1 MSLHLKEENNWSLVS
16 RIILKF
22 AFAYFTLF
30 ILLLFFAFFLE
41 TPLRWFANNILNWG
55 ADFKTE
61 STGSGDRSFDFVRLA
76 LNVFLSL
83 IVGGFWS
90 FLFKNRIADT
100 KLLYWFQVL
109 IRVFLFAVM
118 ILYGLAKVFKGQF
131 ADPSLEL
138 LLQPVGEMSPMG
150 LAWTFMGHSMA
161 YNIFLGAL
169 EIFGGF
175 LLLNRKTVTF
185 GAFVVFG
192 VMLNVAFMN
201 FTYDIPVKL
210 FSTNLVLM
218 SLILLIAD
226 KQRILNFFIRN
237 KEVKEKQYVTYI
249 KNKSL
254 LKVISFFKKAVQI
267 IVVILVFAQ
276 CFIQFKV
283 TAQLKSK
290 SELYGIWEANLFIK
304 QNDTLPLLLTD
315 DYRWRYLIIDYKG
328 KATVKKMNES
338 IDRYL
343 IKEDEEL
350 KEIVFSKN
358 LGSLSN
364 KFSYSFIS
372 KDKIKLIGTL
382 NGEQLNIEFKKIPE
396 KSFRLKNRG
405 FHWVNE
411 TTFNY

>member
-1 MSLHLKEENNWSLVS
+1 MNLHSKEENNWSLVS

-22 AFAYFTLF
+22 AFTYFTLF

-41 TPLRWFANNILNWG
+41 IPLRWFADNILNWG
-55 ADFKTE
+55 ADFKME

-90 FLFKNRIADT
+90 FLFKNKITDT

-109 IRVFLFAVM
+109 LRVFLFAVM
-118 ILYGLAKVFKGQF
+118 TLYGLAKVFKGQF

-150 LAWTFMGHSMA
+150 LAWTFMGHSMS
-161 YNIFLGAL
+161 YNIFLGVL
-169 EIFGGF
+169 EIIGGF
-175 LLLNRKTVTF
+175 LLLSRKTTTF

-192 VMLNVAFMN
+192 VMLNVVFMN

-218 SLILLIAD
+218 SLVLLIID
-226 KQRILNFFIRN
+226 RERIFNFFIRN
-237 KEVKEKQYVTYI
+237 KEVKEKQYATYI

-254 LKVISFFKKAVQI
+254 LKVISFLKKAIQI
-267 IVVILVFAQ
+267 IVIILVFVQ
-276 CFIQFKV
+276 CFIQFKA

-290 SELYGIWEANLFIK
+290 SKLYGIWEADLFIK
-304 QNDTLPLLLTD
+304 ENDTLLPLITD
-315 DYRWRYLIIDYKG
+315 NYRWRYLIIDYKG
-328 KATVKKMNES
+328 KAAVKKMNES

-343 IKEDEEL
+343 ITENVEL
-350 KEIVFSKN
+350 KEIVFSKT
-358 LGSLSN
+358 LDSLPN
-364 KFSYSFIS
+364 KFSYSLI
-372 KDKIKLIGTL
+372 DKNKIRFIGTL
-382 NGEQLNIEFKKIPE
+382 NGEQLNIEFNKIPE

-411 TTFNY
+411 ATYNY